1 MGLCEVREQSN
12 IGTVV
17 FTEMFHTDSRDLHQ
31 YIETNNQQQIKLLVQ
46 QSLSLSL
53 SQQWLLAQVKRG

>member
-1 MGLCEVREQSN
+1 MVLCEVGEQSN

-17 FTEMFHTDSRDLHQ
+17 FTEMFHTNSRDLHQ
-31 YIETNNQQQIKLLVQ
+31 CIEINNQQQIKLPVQ

-53 SQQWLLAQVKRG
+53 SQ